1 MGASLHVVFGAGQ
14 VGTFLAREL
23 AARGLAVRVARRG
36 AGEVPPGAELVRG
49 DAADA
54 AFCAEAARGASA
66 VYHCMN
72 PPYSARIWAEL
83 VPRFA
88 ANLAQA
94 AGRAGARLIVL
105 DNLYALGPTGGRPM
119 SEDTPFAPSSKK
131 GEIRARAAALLAEA
145 ERRGDVRA
153 VVGRA
158 SDFYGPGGEQT
169 FFGPY
174 FWPAALAGK
183 PVTWV
188 WNPDPPH
195 TYHFIPDVA
204 RALAA
209 LGTAEGD
216 VLGKTFM
223 LPCAPAEP
231 TRALVAHLSAALGN
245 QSGSASRP
253 GCSCGRSR
261 SPSRSSASSTRCSTS
276 GTSRSWWTTGASA
289 AGSRSSRRR
298 APTRARGRRS
308 RGRGPAS
315 RREGPRAAD
324 AALRSPCVNGRGAL
338 LAVVARSLL
347 AAQHPQR
354 ALGERA
360 QLVLARV
367 DVDRRDE
374 ADPAAHRP
382 RPRAAGAPSR
392 R

>member
-1 MGASLHVVFGAGQ
+1 MGAPLHVVFGAGQ

-54 AFCAEAARGASA
+54 AFCAEAARGAAA

-72 PPYSARIWAEL
+72 PPYSARVWAEL

-88 ANLAQA
+88 TNLAAA
-94 AGRAGARLIVL
+94 AGRAGARLVVL
-105 DNLYALGPTGGRPM
+105 DNVYALGRTGGRPM

-145 ERRGDVRA
+145 ERRGDVRV

-174 FWPAALAGK
+174 FWPAALAGR

-209 LGTAEGD
+209 LGTAPDD
-216 VLGKTFM
+216 VLGRTFM

-231 TRALVAHLSAALGN
+231 TRALVAHLSAALGR
-245 QSGSASRP
+245 QIRLRVPPRLLVRAIALAVPLVRELDEMLYQWDEP
-253 GCSCGRSR
+253 FVVDDRRFRGRF
-261 SPSRSSASSTRCSTS
+261 PEQ
-276 GTSRSWWTTGASA
+276 
-289 AGSRSSRRR
+289 
-298 APTRARGRRS
+298 APTSPDAGARETVAWARARFAKG
-308 RGRGPAS
+308 
-315 RREGPRAAD
+315 RAA
-324 AALRSPCVNGRGAL
+324 RG
-338 LAVVARSLL
+338 
-347 AAQHPQR
+347 
-354 ALGERA
+354 
-360 QLVLARV
+360 
-367 DVDRRDE
+367 
-374 ADPAAHRP
+374 
-382 RPRAAGAPSR
+382 
-392 R
+392 